1 MFLAIPSANPDN
13 GLALLCG
20 STQPPALFPSSME
33 VLLKIHMEKL
43 QVVTSKINFIYRF
56 SGTAWQI
63 DKEWVWYK
71 GGLVKDDL
79 VLDQHW
85 KTSHH
90 LVCVDLEVQI
100 FFLGNATEHYCRAA
114 SLQSESGLKQGSCI
128 DSSGP
133 WMKAVALT
141 LSPNCSVLVTSRST
155 FKGLAFRELTL

>member
-90 LVCVDLEVQI
+90 LVCVGLEVQI
-100 FFLGNATEHYCRAA
+100 FSWAMPQNTIA
-114 SLQSESGLKQGSCI
+114 GLLLFSRSQAWNK
-128 DSSGP
+128 GP
-133 WMKAVALT
+133 ALT
-141 LSPNCSVLVTSRST
+141 P
-155 FKGLAFRELTL
+155 LALGWRLWLWLFLQIVQS